1 MARTMSVRMDE
12 DNYQFLRQLSKDE
25 KADLSAA
32 VRELVD
38 KGRIMLAVERY
49 RQRKASLARAAE
61 LAGVPIGEMIEI
73 LAQYGVESNLEAEDY
88 RRGLEHLR
96 KVW

>member
-1 MARTMSVRMDE
+1 MTRTMSVRMDE
-12 DNYQFLRQLSKDE
+12 ENYQFLRRLSKEE

-32 VRELVD
+32 VRELVY
-38 KGRIMLAVERY
+38 KGRIMMAVERY
-49 RQRKASLARAAE
+49 RQRKASLGKAAE
-61 LAGVPIGEMIEI
+61 LAGVPVGEMIEI
-73 LAQYGVESNLEAEDY
+73 LANYGVASNLETEDY

>member
-12 DNYQFLRQLSKDE
+12 ENYDFLHRLSKEE
-25 KADLSAA
+25 KADLSTA

-38 KGRIMLAVERY
+38 KGRIMMAVERY
-49 RQRKASLARAAE
+49 GEGRASLGRAAE
-61 LAGVPIGEMIEI
+61 LAGVRLGDMIEI
-73 LAQYGVESNLEAEDY
+73 LSRYGIRSNLEQEDY

-96 KVW
+96 KLW